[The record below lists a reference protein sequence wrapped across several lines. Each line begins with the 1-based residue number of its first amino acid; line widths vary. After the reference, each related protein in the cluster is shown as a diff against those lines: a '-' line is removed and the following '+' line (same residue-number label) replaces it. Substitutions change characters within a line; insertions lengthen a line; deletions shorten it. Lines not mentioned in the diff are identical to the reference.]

1 MKTTIAL
8 LITVS
13 ILLSACGAHTS
24 YEKTGVGQF
33 AGVVEVRWLEPDR
46 FLFVPNK
53 DDPLR
58 FTTADGTRVIKPEA
72 MYTDGGSIPR
82 IFWSIP
88 GYSPWGL
95 APAYIIHDWI
105 FVTHYCGTIGYENIS
120 FADSS
125 RFMGES
131 IKTLMEKDMVPKD
144 EALFFNVV
152 SAVKTKI
159 AERIWNNGECDLPP
173 ELLAYGTVGDFQPLL
188 ASESVEI
195 NLQLQKMES
204 DMQATSDTTLRQKY
218 AVRAKNLRKKL
229 IQVNKISDATAKLP
243 VSAPATKLLF
253 TIDMNTPNE

>member
-1 MKTTIAL
+1 MKTKIAL

-13 ILLSACGAHTS
+13 LLLSACCAHKS

-33 AGVVEVRWLEPDR
+33 EGVVDVRWLEPDL

-53 DDPLR
+53 DNPLR
-58 FTTADGTRVIKPEA
+58 FTTADGTRVIMPKA

-105 FVTHYCGTIGYENIS
+105 FMTHHCGTIGYENIY

-152 SAVKTKI
+152 TAVKTQI
-159 AERIWNNGECDLPP
+159 AERIWNNGECNLPP
-173 ELLAYGTVGDFQPLL
+173 ELLAYGTVADFKPIL
-188 ASESVEI
+188 SRESAEI
-195 NLQLQKMES
+195 KQKIQKMES
-204 DMQATSDTTLRQKY
+204 DIQATSDTMLKEKY
-218 AVRAKNLRKKL
+218 AVSVRNLMKKL
-229 IQVNKISDATAKLP
+229 DQVNKISDATAKLP
-243 VSAPATKLLF
+243 VNAPATKLLF